1 MGDERLQQLI
11 YLVYIY
17 LVKIYDTSSPV
28 AYPH

>member
-17 LVKIYDTSSPV
+17 LVKIYDILV